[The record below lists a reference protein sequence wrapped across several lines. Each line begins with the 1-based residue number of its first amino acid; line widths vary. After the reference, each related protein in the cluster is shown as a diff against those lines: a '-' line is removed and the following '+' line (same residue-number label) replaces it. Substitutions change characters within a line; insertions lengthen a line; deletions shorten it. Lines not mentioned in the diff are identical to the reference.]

1 MGRARESP
9 LGLRRIHAPCQSPSR
24 GSPLWIHNRR
34 ALKSSDPCTTGPG
47 IFAIPNP
54 WDAGSA
60 SILATLG
67 FEALATTSAGFAFS
81 VGRPDAEGAIGR
93 EETLANA
100 RAIVDA
106 TSLPVSADLEN
117 GFGDDPDACAETIRQ
132 AAAVGLV
139 GGSIEDATGR
149 AGDPIYAYDLSIQ
162 RVQAA
167 VKAARS
173 LRFPFVLTAR
183 AENLIN
189 GRPDLPDT
197 IRRLVA
203 FAEAGADAL
212 YAPGLKTREEIDAV
226 VRAVA
231 PKPVNVVMGLS
242 GPSFSARRAR
252 KPGRE
257 TGEPGLVVRARRL
270 WRVPS
275 GRARGQARKAPSTSP
290 ALPSPTPKS
299 TRCSSA
305 EPLAPLASAALPHAR
320 AAPLQ
325 PADRDHQQQRDR
337 DQHRGGGRDGE
348 ADVVVDAGE
357 HLPRERTLARPRHQ

>member
-1 MGRARESP
+1 MSAMESQT
-9 LGLRRIHAPCQSPSR
+9 IR
-24 GSPLWIHNRR
+24 GEAFRSLHDR
-34 ALKSSDPCTTGPG
+34 SG

-117 GFGDDPDACAETIRQ
+117 GFGDDPDSCAQTILL
-132 AAAVGLV
+132 AAAAGLV

-149 AGDPIYAYDLSIQ
+149 ADDPIYPYDLSIE
-162 RVQAA
+162 RVKAA

-173 LRFPFVLTAR
+173 LPFPFVLTAR

-203 FAEAGADAL
+203 FADAGADVL
-212 YAPGLKTREEIDAV
+212 YAPGPKTAEDMDTV
-226 VRAVA
+226 VRAVRSKA
-231 PKPVNVVMGLS
+231 ETAVMRL
-242 GPSFSARRAR
+242 A
-252 KPGRE
+252 GRWC
-257 TGEPGLVVRARRL
+257 P
-270 WRVPS
+270 
-275 GRARGQARKAPSTSP
+275 
-290 ALPSPTPKS
+290 
-299 TRCSSA
+299 
-305 EPLAPLASAALPHAR
+305 
-320 AAPLQ
+320 
-325 PADRDHQQQRDR
+325 
-337 DQHRGGGRDGE
+337 
-348 ADVVVDAGE
+348 
-357 HLPRERTLARPRHQ
+357 